1 MDFAHPGLY
10 YCACGYLGFLIF
22 LTCPFSKEAA
32 TTYIYSCTTTTT
44 TITIPCLAMKL
55 ISATFI
61 VKDTSALSSSS
72 SYSPLFSTQEQK
84 VRIKKNQE
92 IPCAY
97 LKAFHLFPYQMPEK
111 LIKMGHSSIT
121 TLATHDFT

>member
-44 TITIPCLAMKL
+44 ITIPCLAMKL

-61 VKDTSALSSSS
+61 VKDTSALSLLLLF
-72 SYSPLFSTQEQK
+72 LFSS
-84 VRIKKNQE
+84 
-92 IPCAY
+92 
-97 LKAFHLFPYQMPEK
+97 F
-111 LIKMGHSSIT
+111 
-121 TLATHDFT
+121 

>member
-10 YCACGYLGFLIF
+10 YSACGYLGFLIF
-22 LTCPFSKEAA
+22 LTSPFSKEAA

-61 VKDTSALSSSS
+61 VKDTSALSSSY
-72 SYSPLFSTQEQK
+72 SYSLTF
-84 VRIKKNQE
+84 
-92 IPCAY
+92 
-97 LKAFHLFPYQMPEK
+97 
-111 LIKMGHSSIT
+111 
-121 TLATHDFT
+121 